1 MDLECLLLK
10 QQSCQNNPNKSYTER
25 KAIHEPCGYSLD
37 LVSSFDLKENRHS
50 FYRGKD
56 CIKKFC
62 KELKKICVKIVNYEQ
77 KEMIPLTDK
86 EKEYDEKQE
95 KCYIYLKKFCKN
107 KKEEKTYK
115 LYQKVRDHWHFT
127 GKFRGAAHAICNL
140 RCRIPY
146 EKPVKF
152 HNGSNYG
159 YHHIIKELAEEF
171 KEGDFECLAENGEKY
186 ISFSIPSKKIQVKDT
201 NEIITY
207 RIKFIDSYRFMNTN
221 LSSLVN
227 NFSKIKDHEKCQDE
241 EAIKDLIKTFL
252 IHTIFAKVTLI
263 NLDYY

>member
-1 MDLECLLLK
+1 MNCLHSFRGYKILKKHEKLCENNDYSYIEMPTKKNNTLKYTEGTKSLKIPYVIYADLECLLLK

-56 CIKKFC
+56 CIKTFC
-62 KELKKICVKIVNYEQ
+62 KELKKICIKIVNYEQ

-86 EKEYDEKQE
+86 EKEYYEKQE
-95 KCYIYLKKFCKN
+95 KCYIYQKKFCKN

-115 LYQKVRDHWHFT
+115 LYKKVRDHCHFT

-140 RCRIPY
+140 RYRIPY
-146 EKPVKF
+146 EIPVKF
-152 HNGSNYG
+152 HNSSNYG

-171 KEGDFECLAENGEKY
+171 KEGDFECLAENGEK
-186 ISFSIPSKKIQVKDT
+186 
-201 NEIITY
+201 
-207 RIKFIDSYRFMNTN
+207 
-221 LSSLVN
+221 
-227 NFSKIKDHEKCQDE
+227 
-241 EAIKDLIKTFL
+241 
-252 IHTIFAKVTLI
+252 
-263 NLDYY
+263 